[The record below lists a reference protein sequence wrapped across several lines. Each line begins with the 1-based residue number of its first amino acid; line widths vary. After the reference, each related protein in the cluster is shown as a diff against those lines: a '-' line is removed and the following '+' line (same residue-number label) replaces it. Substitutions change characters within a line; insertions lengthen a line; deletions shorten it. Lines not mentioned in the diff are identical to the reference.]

1 VKKKLSITDIARQLE
16 ISITTVSFILN
27 GKAEEKRISK
37 DVTEKV
43 LNLVA
48 ELNYKPNQLAQS
60 LRTGKTHIIGL
71 IVEDI
76 AGSFFANVARLI
88 EENAYK
94 NGYRIIYC
102 STENKTNKAKELI
115 NMFRDRHVD
124 GYIINP
130 SEGIEDDIASLL
142 QEGLPVVLFDRY
154 LPKLPTNYVVIDNY
168 SGTFNAAN
176 HLLQQGFSNI
186 AFLTID
192 SEQTQMEE
200 RYNGYERAMKMHN
213 KQKFVKQIGY
223 YDERESVVQQITDFI
238 KENPAVDAIIFATNY
253 LSIYGLEALKQL
265 KLNIPNDIGVVSF
278 DDHEFFKLYSPTI
291 TAIAQPVEEISRQ
304 VIKILISNLTFSG
317 DKWIE
322 QTVVLPSDLIIR
334 ESSIKSPD
342 A

>member
-223 YDERESVVQQITDFI
+223 YDERESVVQQIIDFI

-304 VIKILISNLTFSG
+304 VIKILINNLTFSG
-317 DKWIE
+317 NKWME
-322 QTVVLPSDLIIR
+322 QTVVLPSDLIVR
-334 ESSIKSPD
+334 ESSIKKF
-342 A
+342 

>member
-102 STENKTNKAKELI
+102 STENRTNKSKELI

-130 SEGIEDDIASLL
+130 SEGIEEDIASLL
-142 QEGLPVVLFDRY
+142 EEGLPVVLFDRY

-176 HLLQQGFSNI
+176 HLLQQGFANI
-186 AFLTID
+186 GFITID
-192 SEQTQMEE
+192 SQQTQMEE

-213 KQKFVKQIGY
+213 KKKYVQQIGY
-223 YDERESVVQQITDFI
+223 YDERESVVQQIISFI
-238 KENPAVDAIIFATNY
+238 KENPALDAIIFATNY
-253 LSIYGLEALKQL
+253 LSIFGLEALKQL
-265 KLNIPNDIGVVSF
+265 KLNIPADIGVVSF
-278 DDHEFFKLYSPTI
+278 DDHDFFKLYTPTI
-291 TAIAQPVEEISRQ
+291 TAIAQPVEEISKQ
-304 VIKILISNLTFSG
+304 VIKILLNNLTFSG
-317 DKWIE
+317 SKWVE
-322 QTVVLPSDLIIR
+322 QTVVLPSDMIIR
-334 ESSIKSPD
+334 ESSIRKPEV
-342 A
+342 

>member
-1 VKKKLSITDIARQLE
+1 MKKKLSITDIARQLE